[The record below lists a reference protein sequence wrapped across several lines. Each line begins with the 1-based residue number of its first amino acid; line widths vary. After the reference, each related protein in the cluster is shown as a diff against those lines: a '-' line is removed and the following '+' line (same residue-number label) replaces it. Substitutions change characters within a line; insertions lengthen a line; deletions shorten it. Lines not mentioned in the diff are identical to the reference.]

1 MTTIKGA
8 LTYTHNLGNFQNI
21 KVDVGIEDTVR
32 DGETVDQAFERVFA
46 KLEDQL
52 GTRVA
57 KAVEELG

>member
-1 MTTIKGA
+1 MKGNIS
-8 LTYTHNLGNFQNI
+8 YTHNLGNFRSV

-32 DGETVDQAFERVFA
+32 EGENVDQAFERVFS

-57 KAVEELG
+57 KAVDELG

>member
-1 MTTIKGA
+1 MTVVKGNI
-8 LTYTHNLGNFQNI
+8 TYTHNLGNFRSV

-32 DGETVDQAFERVFA
+32 EGESVDQAFERVFN

-57 KAVEELG
+57 KAVDELG

>member
-1 MTTIKGA
+1 MTTIKGS

-32 DGETVDQAFERVFA
+32 ENETVDQAFDRVFS

-57 KAVEELG
+57 KAVDELG

>member
-1 MTTIKGA
+1 MTTIKGG

-32 DGETVDQAFERVFA
+32 DGESVDQAFERVFK

-57 KAVEELG
+57 KAVDELG